1 MSFASRVLS
10 NSQFILFY
18 FNQRCNSNLM
28 QRIFFPCKLRSLSF
42 VRIIENRMQC
52 YYINFSLYLYKHK
65 IIIMHRDLTE
75 YFTVLNKSKEKIPL
89 QWLQKFHKRFFSF
102 SKETWLKELSIEP
115 YASQTFS
122 ITISN
127 VYRKAS
133 SIITNVLVDL
143 HINFRFSG
151 VNRTR
156 KCSCS
161 ILLSLLLWQVNLIIP
176 KL

>member
-1 MSFASRVLS
+1 
-10 NSQFILFY
+10 
-18 FNQRCNSNLM
+18 
-28 QRIFFPCKLRSLSF
+28 
-42 VRIIENRMQC
+42 
-52 YYINFSLYLYKHK
+52 
-65 IIIMHRDLTE
+65 MHRDLTE

-89 QWLQKFHKRFFSF
+89 QRLQTFHKRFFF
-102 SKETWLKELSIEP
+102 FLKRDMIKKTKHTEP

-122 ITISN
+122 ITTSN

-143 HINFRFSG
+143 YINFRFSG

-161 ILLSLLLWQVNLIIP
+161 ILL
-176 KL
+176 